1 MWNIDFSKIST
12 QASKNFEKEK
22 ANENACLL
30 AFSIKRINELELA
43 LLKCL
48 NFDVRV
54 PASEYAKYYFLIR
67 NMLIRSGLVKEIERP
82 PRKQDAF
89 QKLETLTS
97 KYQRTHCRTK
107 STIC

>member
-1 MWNIDFSKIST
+1 MWNIDFVRVSQS
-12 QASKNFEKEK
+12 SKNLEREK
-22 ANENACLL
+22 ANGNACLL

-48 NFDVRV
+48 NFDVKV
-54 PASEYAKYYFLIR
+54 SASEYAKYYFLVR
-67 NMLIRSGLVKEIERP
+67 NMLIRSGLVKESERP
-82 PRKQDAF
+82 PREQDTF
-89 QKLETLTS
+89 QKLETLTT

>member
-1 MWNIDFSKIST
+1 MWNIDFVRVSQSSK
-12 QASKNFEKEK
+12 KMEREKE
-22 ANENACLL
+22 NGNACLL

-67 NMLIRSGLVKEIERP
+67 NMLIRSGLVKEIDSL

-89 QKLETLTS
+89 QKLETITS
-97 KYQRTHCRTK
+97 TYQRTHCRTK